1 MTTLTNPG
9 MGNLIEITVRV
20 SPVSVLGMGWHGL
33 EVVAYK
39 VDGLRY

>member
-1 MTTLTNPG
+1 MAALLAPG

-20 SPVSVLGMGWHGL
+20 SPVSVLGLGWHGL
-33 EVVAYK
+33 EVVAFK